1 MLNTLFR
8 SNTPVPEAYRK
19 TFHHLYWD
27 IAWFGILSGSSMA
40 FLSVYAA
47 RLGASTVQ
55 VGLLGAMP
63 AVINLMLAI
72 PSGQWLQRRSTH
84 QGVFWT
90 AALHRLGYLLWIPL
104 PWLFDPGGE
113 VWALITLS
121 LLMGI
126 PGTAL
131 AVGFNALFAEAVP
144 PEWRAHVAG
153 IRNVMLSIV
162 YVITSLV
169 SGFILE
175 NVPFPVGYQIVFG
188 LGFIGAAM
196 STYHLYFVRPTQPP
210 ASQAPAKPAES
221 APEPLRA
228 GLRRALRTDVWRGPF
243 GRTLLV
249 LLGFHLAQYAAVPI
263 FPIYF
268 VRQLHLTDDAIGIGT
283 ALFYLTVLI
292 GSTQLAR
299 VSHRYGHKTVT
310 GVGVALM
317 SIYPILLTFARDAS
331 LYWVTSFIGGFIWA
345 MVGGALANYLLEK
358 VPGDDRPAHLA
369 WYNIVL
375 NAAILLGSLGGP
387 AIADQIGL
395 VNMLLLAGGLRLL
408 AGLLILRLG

>member
-1 MLNTLFR
+1 MFR
-8 SNTPVPEAYRK
+8 RLLRAPAPVPEAYQK
-19 TFHHLYWD
+19 IFNHLYWD
-27 IAWFGILSGSSMA
+27 IAWFGVLSGSSIA
-40 FLSVYAA
+40 FLAVYAA
-47 RLGASTVQ
+47 RLGASTLQ

-63 AVINLMLAI
+63 AVINLALAI
-72 PSGQWLQRRSTH
+72 PAGRWLERRSVH

-90 AALHRLGYLLWIPL
+90 AVLYRIGYLLWIPL
-104 PWLFDPGGE
+104 PWILNPSGE
-113 VWALITLS
+113 VWALIVLS

-153 IRNVMLSIV
+153 IRNVMLSVV

-175 NVPFPVGYQIVFG
+175 HVPFPTGYQIVFT

-196 STYHLYFVRPTQPP
+196 STYHLYFVRPV
-210 ASQAPAKPAES
+210 APAAPPSRPAEPATS
-221 APEPLRA
+221 PAPE
-228 GLRRALRTDVWRGPF
+228 LRRALRTDVWRGPF

-268 VRQLHLTDDAIGIGT
+268 VRQLHLSDDAIGVGT
-283 ALFYLTVLI
+283 ALFYLTVLL

-299 VSHRYGHKTVT
+299 ISHRWGHKKVT

-317 SIYPILLTFARDAS
+317 SVYPIMLTFARDAS
-331 LYWVTSFIGGFIWA
+331 LYWVTSFLGGFIWA

-358 VPGDDRPAHLA
+358 VPSDDRPAHLA

-375 NAAILLGSLGGP
+375 NAAILAGSLGGP
-387 AIADQIGL
+387 AIAEQIGL
-395 VNMLLLAGGLRLL
+395 VNMLLLAGVLRLL
-408 AGLLILRLG
+408 AGLAILRLG

>member
-19 TFHHLYWD
+19 TFNHLYWD
-27 IAWFGILSGSSMA
+27 IAWFGILSGSSIA
-40 FLSVYAA
+40 FLAVYAA
-47 RLGASTVQ
+47 RLGASTLQ

-63 AVINLMLAI
+63 AVMNLVLAI
-72 PSGQWLQRRSTH
+72 PSGQWLERRSMH

-90 AALHRLGYLLWIPL
+90 SVLYRLGYLLWIPL
-104 PWLFDPGGE
+104 PWIFSPSGE
-113 VWALITLS
+113 IWALIVLS

-153 IRNVMLSIV
+153 IRNVMLSVV
-162 YVITSLV
+162 YIITSLV

-175 NVPFPVGYQIVFG
+175 QVPFPLGYQIVFT

-196 STYHLYFVRPTQPP
+196 STYHLYFVRPVNPP
-210 ASQAPAKPAES
+210 ETEPAIRHAES
-221 APEPLRA
+221 TS

-268 VRQLHLTDDAIGIGT
+268 VRELHLTDDAIGIGT
-283 ALFYLTVLI
+283 ALFYLSVLI

-317 SIYPILLTFARDAS
+317 AVYPIMLTFAHDAT
-331 LYWVTSFIGGFIWA
+331 LYWITSFIGGFIWA

-358 VPGDDRPAHLA
+358 VPADDRPAHLA

-387 AIADQIGL
+387 AIAGQIGL
-395 VNMLLLAGGLRLL
+395 VNMLLLAGGLRFL
-408 AGLLILRLG
+408 AGLLILRVG

>member
-1 MLNTLFR
+1 MFR
-8 SNTPVPEAYRK
+8 RLLRAPAPVPEAYQK
-19 TFHHLYWD
+19 IFNHLYWD
-27 IAWFGILSGSSMA
+27 IAWFGVLSGSSIA
-40 FLSVYAA
+40 FLAVYAA
-47 RLGASTVQ
+47 RLGASTLQ

-63 AVINLMLAI
+63 AVVNLALAI
-72 PSGQWLQRRSTH
+72 PAGRWLERRSVH

-90 AALHRLGYLLWIPL
+90 AVLYRIGYLLWIPL
-104 PWLFDPGGE
+104 PWILNPSGE
-113 VWALITLS
+113 VWALIVLS

-153 IRNVMLSIV
+153 IRNVMLSVV

-175 NVPFPVGYQIVFG
+175 HVPFPTGYQIVFT

-196 STYHLYFVRPTQPP
+196 STYHLYFVRPVEPATPP
-210 ASQAPAKPAES
+210 SHPAKPATPP
-221 APEPLRA
+221 AP
-228 GLRRALRTDVWRGPF
+228 GLRRALRTDIWRGPF

-268 VRQLHLTDDAIGIGT
+268 VRQLHLSDDAIGIGT
-283 ALFYLTVLI
+283 ALFYLTVLL
-292 GSTQLAR
+292 GSTQLTR
-299 VSHRYGHKTVT
+299 ISHRWGHKKVT
-310 GVGVALM
+310 GVGAALM
-317 SIYPILLTFARDAS
+317 AVYPILLTFARDAS

-358 VPGDDRPAHLA
+358 VPSDDRPAHLA

-375 NAAILLGSLGGP
+375 NAAILAGSLGGP
-387 AIADQIGL
+387 AIAEQIGL
-395 VNMLLLAGGLRLL
+395 VNMLLLAGMLRLL
-408 AGLLILRLG
+408 AGLAILRLG

>member
-1 MLNTLFR
+1 MLNALFR
-8 SNTPVPEAYRK
+8 SAAPVPDTHRK
-19 TFHHLYWD
+19 IFSHLYWD

-40 FLSVYAA
+40 FLAVYAA
-47 RLGASTVQ
+47 RLGASTLQ

-63 AVINLMLAI
+63 AVVNLIFAI
-72 PSGQWLQRRSTH
+72 PSGQWLAQQSTH
-84 QGVFWT
+84 RGVFIT
-90 AALHRLGYLLWIPL
+90 SVLHRLGYLLWIPL
-104 PWLFDPGGE
+104 PWLFNDSGE
-113 VWALITLS
+113 VWVLIALA

-126 PGTAL
+126 PGTTL
-131 AVGFNALFAEAVP
+131 SVGFNALFAEAVP

-153 IRNVMLSIV
+153 VRNVMLSIV

-175 NVPFPVGYQIVFG
+175 NVTFPLGYQLVFT

-196 STYHLYFVRPTQPP
+196 SSYHLYFVRPIVPP
-210 ASQAPAKPAES
+210 NAFAAAEPARATPPTGRAR
-221 APEPLRA
+221 LRA
-228 GLRRALRTDVWRGPF
+228 ALRTDVWRGAF
-243 GRTLLV
+243 GKTLLV

-268 VRQLHLTDDAIGIGT
+268 VRQLHLSDDQIGIGT

-299 VSHRYGHKTVT
+299 LSHRWGHKTIT

-317 SIYPILLTFARDAS
+317 SVYPIMLTFARDAS

-345 MVGGALANYLLEK
+345 LVGGALANYLLEK
-358 VPGDDRPAHLA
+358 VPANDRPAHLA
-369 WYNIVL
+369 WYNIAL
-375 NAAILLGSLGGP
+375 NAAILVGSLGGP
-387 AIADQIGL
+387 VVAEQIGL
-395 VNMLLLAGGLRLL
+395 VNALILAGGLRLA
-408 AGLLILRLG
+408 AGVVILRWG